1 MLYIIKNIS
10 NDNIVVGKI
19 SFRPGSE
26 VKVQDLEPFKK
37 MIEKG
42 YLNVKDVQDNNDEI
56 YKSYIKANMTEQQ
69 VAIKSIEEPVNIVA
83 PMQEPIQEPIQES
96 VQQKAVSILE
106 VKDKVLNQAIKENLM
121 EAFFKFYIDKNVSDK
136 DLKLIKWF
144 YQNIGIT
151 SKVSTETL
159 DLLENADHYE
169 DLTAVLLNNVYPEL
183 LELYLVEKQH
193 ENKNDG
199 LSY

>member
-1 MLYIIKNIS
+1 MLYIIKNVS

-19 SFRPGSE
+19 SFQPGSE
-26 VKVQDLEPFKK
+26 VKTQELEPFKK

-42 YLNVKDVQDNNDEI
+42 YLKVKDVQDNNDEI
-56 YKSYIKANMTEQQ
+56 YKNYIKANTIEPVETVVTAQ
-69 VAIKSIEEPVNIVA
+69 SIEVPIESEPVI
-83 PMQEPIQEPIQES
+83 PQRTI
-96 VQQKAVSILE
+96 SILE
-106 VKDKVLNQAIKENLM
+106 VKDQVLNQAIKENLM
-121 EAFFKFYIDKNVSDK
+121 EAFFKFFIDRNVTDK

-144 YQNIGIT
+144 YQNVGIT
-151 SKVSTETL
+151 SKVSAETL
-159 DLLENADHYE
+159 DLLENAEHYE

-183 LELYLVEKQH
+183 LELYLVEKQS